1 MLSKE
6 EFCPANDNQGISRD
20 AAAVSLQGMVRF
32 GNRQFCRVVEKC
44 HTVVS
49 SSAFFCCSEGVG
61 LSLSLALPVRDIRT
75 KVIFIS
81 EIAPSSHCDHLFR
94 IGFSV
99 GWFLWFKQKQ
109 GVIWKQQNAGTGPSA
124 GVGAIV
130 VQRSPVLGCG
140 RWNYRILFRR
150 SSQFFFLNDCL
161 LDISNGQQQPFRENN
176 NNNNHETSI
185 ELPRWYAT
193 LAALC
198 KGEISFLGRPKSD
211 LRANWQHVYFG
222 PATLHETP
230 IQK

>member
-1 MLSKE
+1 MTRPALISRSGTPQAIATSCAESFARVAHHNMWHVFVVVFIGAHNDSVQKQAVSVVLSKE

-99 GWFLWFKQKQ
+99 GWFL
-109 GVIWKQQNAGTGPSA
+109 
-124 GVGAIV
+124 
-130 VQRSPVLGCG
+130 
-140 RWNYRILFRR
+140 
-150 SSQFFFLNDCL
+150 
-161 LDISNGQQQPFRENN
+161 
-176 NNNNHETSI
+176 
-185 ELPRWYAT
+185 
-193 LAALC
+193 
-198 KGEISFLGRPKSD
+198 
-211 LRANWQHVYFG
+211 
-222 PATLHETP
+222 
-230 IQK
+230 